1 MQGGMK
7 NPDFQSI
14 SRFISEMMQIRA
26 IVTMEGEYETVHT
39 LSNGASP
46 NDLQ

>member
-26 IVTMEGEYETVHT
+26 IVTMEGEYETIPSFLNAT
-39 LSNGASP
+39 IS
-46 NDLQ
+46 NDLE